1 MRLLP
6 AVALL
11 ASLAEPAML
20 HAAQSEWEPNNT
32 PEEANGNTFSKLD
45 ISDQIVAQ
53 LFTADIDYFYVDVY
67 PGSKQAAIPVYFG
80 CNLSLPKPK
89 VLERTQLPDGS
100 YVTSWVEVDV
110 YWKIEYYYSASGF
123 GNDLVLQ
130 SSYEVSSDYCKQNA
144 ADIKG
149 PFRFQMN
156 TVNPGR
162 YYVRITGNTDLNLS
176 GKATGPLSDY
186 TLWAVTRIIPDMPE
200 PNDGKLEATRL
211 RRNQRMTGQLASMYD
226 QDWFYL
232 KVGNGSPRKAQA
244 RFRCEGAKDSDIY
257 YVSWYDPNVV
267 QQASYQVSA
276 INCKEQTFNFNMRT
290 RAVGNY
296 YLVITPPPGP
306 AGTESFGNTDYTVR
320 VGNVQTSSD
329 GGGSGSSP
337 CPSGQTMVKV
347 PLPVTTENCG
357 RKPLAFCTPYTWQCQ

>member
-1 MRLLP
+1 MRLLSV
-6 AVALL
+6 VAFLVTL
-11 ASLAEPAML
+11 IGPVTLN
-20 HAAQSEWEPNNT
+20 AAQREWEPNNT
-32 PEEANGNTFSKLD
+32 PEEASGNTFSKLD
-45 ISDQIVAQ
+45 ISDQIVGQ
-53 LFTADIDYFYVDVY
+53 LFDTDIDYFYVDVY
-67 PGSKQAAIPVYFG
+67 PDSKQPGIPIYFG

-89 VLERTQLPDGS
+89 VLERIKQDDGS
-100 YVTSWVEVDV
+100 YLYTWVEVDV
-110 YWKIEYYYSASGF
+110 YWKIDYYYSASGF
-123 GNDLVLQ
+123 GNDMVLQ
-130 SSYEVSSDYCKQNA
+130 SSYQVSSDYCKQNA

-162 YYVRITGNTDLNLS
+162 YYVSITGNTDLDLS

-186 TLWAVTRIIPDMPE
+186 TLWAVTKIIPDMPE

-244 RFRCEGAKDSDIY
+244 RFRCEGAQDSDSY

-267 QQASYQVSA
+267 QQASYKVPA

-296 YLVITPPPGP
+296 YVVVTPPPGP
-306 AGTESFGNTDYTVR
+306 AGTEAFGNSDYLVK
-320 VGNVQTSSD
+320 VGNVQATS
-329 GGGSGSSP
+329 GSGGTSP
-337 CPSGQTMVKV
+337 CPAGQTLVKV

-357 RKPLAFCTPYTWQCQ
+357 RKPLVFCTPYTWQCQ

>member
-1 MRLLP
+1 
-6 AVALL
+6 
-11 ASLAEPAML
+11 ML

-45 ISDQIVAQ
+45 ISDQIVGQ

-67 PGSKQAAIPVYFG
+67 PGSKQAGIPVYFG

-244 RFRCEGAKDSDIY
+244 RFRCEGAQDSDIY

-306 AGTESFGNTDYTVR
+306 AGTESFGNTDYTMR
-320 VGNVQTSSD
+320 VGNVQTSS
-329 GGGSGSSP
+329 GGGSESSP
-337 CPSGQTMVKV
+337 CPSGQTLVKV